1 MKCPDTIGGIRLLA
15 EALQQLDDPDEIK
28 EGLALI
34 ERAAA
39 HMEHVQVIAPQLVAA

>member
-1 MKCPDTIGGIRLLA
+1 MKCPETVGGIRLLA
-15 EALQQLDDPDEIK
+15 EALQQLDDPEEIK

-39 HMEHVQVIAPQLVAA
+39 HMEHVQYVGPTVVTA